1 MNFIISDFLPT
12 WTDHV
17 EHAELRNVSVDV
29 SSEGPV
35 DPFNSGDPHLTAS
48 STSPGNTRAGRGLSG
63 LSGLAAKLALVLLL
77 GVMTLTASTAM
88 TPSAVEASAPVE
100 SSAAACP
107 SVKHRT
113 IQRGNT
119 GKAVKHAQ
127 CLLNYFWGYNLKVDG
142 IFGKKTESAVKH
154 VQWSWD
160 MKQDG
165 IVGRCTWRVLHAH
178 VPPDGC

>member
-1 MNFIISDFLPT
+1 VNFIISDFLPT
-12 WTDHV
+12 WSDRL
-17 EHAELRNVSVDV
+17 EHSEMKNFSVDV
-29 SSEGPV
+29 SSKGPEDSV
-35 DPFNSGDPHLTAS
+35 NSGGPHLTAA
-48 STSPGNTRAGRGLSG
+48 STSAGKTRAGIGISG
-63 LSGLAAKLALVLLL
+63 LSGLAAKLVLVLLL
-77 GVMTLTASTAM
+77 GVMTLTASTM
-88 TPSAVEASAPVE
+88 TPSAVEASGPVE

-127 CLLNYFWGYNLKVDG
+127 CLLNYYWGYNLKVDG
-142 IFGKKTESAVKH
+142 IFGKKTESAIKH